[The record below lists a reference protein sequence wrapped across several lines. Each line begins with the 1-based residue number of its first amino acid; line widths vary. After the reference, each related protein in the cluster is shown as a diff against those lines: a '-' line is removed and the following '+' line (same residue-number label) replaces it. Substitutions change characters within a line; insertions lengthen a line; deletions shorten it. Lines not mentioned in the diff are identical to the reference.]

1 MIKNCAKSFLES
13 FPIPVQSEKGMSKE
27 IQVPGFGF
35 GIAGLLAFVTE
46 NSMAFASAAPP
57 SQFEN
62 FKLKLLSKVASVT
75 KTSK

>member
-1 MIKNCAKSFLES
+1 
-13 FPIPVQSEKGMSKE
+13 MSKE

-46 NSMAFASAAPP
+46 NSIAFASEVPP

-62 FKLKLLSKVASVT
+62 FKLKLLSNVASVT